1 MNILFLTTSERP
13 DNGYAVVG
21 VNVCKGL
28 AAQPDV
34 SIDIHTSA
42 DKRRLLPGRHSL
54 KSVYVERLGWL
65 AILYDLAC
73 LLLTTR
79 GRRYDLIHCNVE
91 HFAAVAMLLARWWRV
106 PFTVTAHGTY
116 GVVLPRR
123 MPVFRRAFEAAAR
136 LVCVSRYTESRVL
149 AQGIRARTT
158 VVPNGVDTS
167 IFRPSSSVVKENRI
181 TFVGNLKRRK
191 GFPFLLAALQR
202 AKAQGAEFRLV
213 VVGNVGVLTPE
224 VQASIDSSGVAVDF
238 TGPVAVEQ
246 LVLEYQR
253 AKLNVLPSLSEPLY
267 FEGFGLIHLE
277 AGACG
282 TLTAGTRDS
291 GNAEAIPPGNGYLV
305 NYGDVE
311 ALADIVKS
319 TMSQDEPHRLAPAVS
334 ALRDWSEVSQDY
346 GTLFRAVLAAGG
358 R

>member
-42 DKRRLLPGRHSL
+42 EKRRLLPGRHSL
-54 KSVYVERLGWL
+54 KSVYVERLGWV

-91 HFAAVAMLLARWWRV
+91 HFAAVAMLLAKWWRV
-106 PFTVTAHGTY
+106 PYTVTAHGTY
-116 GVVLPRR
+116 GVVLPRK
-123 MPVFRRAFEAAAR
+123 MPVFRRAFEASAR
-136 LVCVSRYTESRVL
+136 LACVSRYTESRVL
-149 AQGIRARTT
+149 AEGVRAHTA
-158 VVPNGVDTS
+158 VIPNGVDTAT
-167 IFRPSSSVVKENRI
+167 FRPNRSVVKENRI

-191 GFPFLLAALQR
+191 GFPFLLGALQR
-202 AKAQGAEFRLV
+202 AKALGADFRLV
-213 VVGNVGVLTPE
+213 VVGNVGALTPDIRAKIE
-224 VQASIDSSGVAVDF
+224 SSGVAVDF

-246 LVLEYQR
+246 LVHEYQR

-277 AGACG
+277 ASACG

-291 GNAEAIPPGNGYLV
+291 GNAEAILPGNGYLV
-305 NYGDVE
+305 DYGDVE
-311 ALADIVKS
+311 ALANIVTS
-319 TMSQDEPHRLAPAVS
+319 TMSLDDPSRLAPGVS
-334 ALRDWSEVSQDY
+334 ALRDWAQVAQDY
-346 GTLFRAVLAAGG
+346 GTLFRAVLVGG
-358 R
+358 CR